1 MSPGLDG
8 GVVFSARAMP
18 WLSAAGVIVASPATP
33 SLASVVPTTGAG
45 LAASMLPR
53 RMKVSSLR
61 LPKTVG
67 SCTQS
72 NGPIQIVLLLHVDLW
87 FYMLLIPFSQTCEAT
102 SQTLLNQS
110 VHVHLHDCTSCLRTG
125 IRQN

>member
-61 LPKTVG
+61 LPKTAG
-67 SCTQS
+67 SYIRS
-72 NGPIQIVLLLHVDLW
+72 YGPIQNSDCAASTCRSLVLYVTHPV
-87 FYMLLIPFSQTCEAT
+87 FSN
-102 SQTLLNQS
+102 L
-110 VHVHLHDCTSCLRTG
+110 
-125 IRQN
+125 